1 MRPSIVP
8 IRARYARPMPL
19 LKKLFW
25 TYFLLL
31 IFEGA
36 LRKWIFPP
44 LSAPLLLV
52 RDPIGLLIIVEAYRE
67 SKWPAKW
74 STVVGVLSIGLLAIC
89 VLQLVAGDNPWFAAA
104 YGLRSYLLPFPVAF
118 IMGENLDEEDL
129 RKFGVAILWI
139 LLPLTLLEIA
149 QYMAPAG
156 SFLNKAASEG
166 GAQIMYVGG
175 RVRASGTFS
184 FVTGP
189 QSFCPLAA
197 AFIFYGFVNQKLA
210 EKWLLFAASFALILS
225 IPVIGSR
232 TIVFELAGVVVCAV
246 VAAFCGVSQLFKSLR
261 VAAPLLAVSF
271 FVSLLP
277 IFSEASTN
285 LHQRFTLAS
294 HSEGSLTH
302 VVEERTFGSMFEFLE
317 NADFLSNPFGSGMGT
332 GAAAI
337 AKLMNNPSLFP
348 VGEGELERVLNEL
361 GPFPGLFFIFF
372 RLGLAAMIAAMAVA
386 RARRHEPLALLLV
399 PVTLSSLFLG
409 VLEQPTEQGFMVI
422 SLAFSLAALNQV
434 GMSAK
439 EAPSVPSG
447 DRRMR
452 IRPRTQ
458 NRASRI

>member
-1 MRPSIVP
+1 MRPSVMQ

-25 TYFLLL
+25 AYFLLL

-36 LRKWIFPP
+36 LRKWIFPQ

-52 RDPIGLLIIVEAYRE
+52 RDPIGILIIAEAYRE

-74 STVVGVLSIGLLAIC
+74 STVVGALSIGLLAIC
-89 VLQLVAGDNPWFAAA
+89 VTQLVAGDNPWFAAV
-104 YGLRSYLLPFPVAF
+104 YGLRSYLLPFPIAF
-118 IMGENLDEEDL
+118 IMGENLGEEDL

-139 LLPLTLLEIA
+139 TLPLTLLEIA
-149 QYMAPAG
+149 QYMAPSG
-156 SFLNKAASEG
+156 SFLNKGSYEG
-166 GAQIMYVGG
+166 AEQIMYVSG

-210 EKWLLFAASFALILS
+210 EKWLLFAAAFALVLS

-246 VAAFCGVSQLFKSLR
+246 IAAFCGVSQLFKSLR
-261 VAAPLLAVSF
+261 VAVPLLAVTF

-277 IFSEASTN
+277 IFSEASSN

-302 VVEERTFGSMFEFLE
+302 VVEERTLGSTIGFLE
-317 NADFLSNPFGSGMGT
+317 NTDFLANPYGSGMGI
-332 GAAAI
+332 GAAAV
-337 AKLMNNPSLFP
+337 AKLMHNPSLFP
-348 VGEGELERVLNEL
+348 AGEGEFERVLNEL
-361 GPFPGLFFIFF
+361 GPFPGLLFIVF
-372 RLGLAAMIAAMAVA
+372 RLSLAVMIAATAVG
-386 RARRHEPLALLLV
+386 RARHHEPLALLLV

-409 VLEQPTEQGFMVI
+409 VLEQPTEQGFMVV

-434 GMSAK
+434 GVSTKA
-439 EAPSVPSG
+439 APSAHP
-447 DRRMR
+447 RAPQMR

-458 NRASRI
+458 SRASQI